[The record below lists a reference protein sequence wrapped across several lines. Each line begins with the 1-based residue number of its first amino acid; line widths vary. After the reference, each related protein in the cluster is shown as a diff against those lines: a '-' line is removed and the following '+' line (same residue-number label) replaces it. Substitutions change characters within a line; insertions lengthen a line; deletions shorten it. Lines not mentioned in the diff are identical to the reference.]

1 MVAYVVYIIPLNAV
15 NRSLG
20 VEFRWN
26 FAECRVTRD
35 DSPWPLPS
43 RVHPPPDGF
52 APVELG
58 RSRSWNACTAFLLAL
73 QLSSPSAPRYNPPFR
88 WEERGIDPRF
98 PEFLFRP
105 DTSDDGPRKTV
116 NHATS
121 IPFLSKRRRTERE
134 RRGEGGRGRGRE
146 RGLVTRLASDPLTR
160 Y

>member
-73 QLSSPSAPRYNPPFR
+73 QLSSPSAPRYNS
-88 WEERGIDPRF
+88 
-98 PEFLFRP
+98 LF
-105 DTSDDGPRKTV
+105 DGRRDE
-116 NHATS
+116 S
-121 IPFLSKRRRTERE
+121 IPDSPNFYSARIRRMMARAK
-134 RRGEGGRGRGRE
+134 
-146 RGLVTRLASDPLTR
+146 L
-160 Y
+160 